1 MTTVGEKMKKIIM
14 SSKILS
20 KLLIFFVKFVF
31 SVFQVFVKVNPKKI
45 LFSSF
50 SGRKYDDSPQVLYEE
65 LKRDKSF
72 EDYSFVWVFKEKSKK
87 LPSEIQVKSNTFK
100 YFVALLTSKYWI
112 SNSSIEE
119 LIPINSKKHVY
130 INTWHGVPIKFLGND
145 QKKDSY
151 LARNWYT
158 SVNFNLLLSSGDYDS
173 NLFRKIF
180 PKSQNIKVT
189 GLPRNLELY
198 ENSSK
203 KNEIKKRT
211 ITKLKLDPLKKTIL
225 YAPTFRADN
234 LSDRA
239 KMDLKFDK
247 ESFKKI
253 TSEYNFLVRPHYF
266 IEKITPD
273 KGFKDV
279 RDFKLNDLLITSDLL
294 ITDYSSIMF
303 DYMILNK
310 PIISYAYDLTDY
322 RNNNGTYI
330 DPIDIGIPIIQSSK
344 KLPEIIE
351 KEFKR
356 NTVRSKEL
364 NKIYNVQKNI
374 SVDYVK
380 KFIITT

>member
-1 MTTVGEKMKKIIM
+1 MKTRIM
-14 SSKILS
+14 SSKVLS
-20 KLLIFFVKFVF
+20 KLLIFFVKLSF
-31 SVFQVFVKVNPKKI
+31 SVLQLFIKVNQKKI

-65 LKRDKSF
+65 LKSDKKF
-72 EDYSFVWVFKEKSKK
+72 EDYSFVWVFKKENKE
-87 LPSEIQVKSNTFK
+87 LPSEIQVRSNTFK

-119 LIPINSKKHVY
+119 LVPLNSKNHVY

-158 SVNFNLLLSSGDYDS
+158 AVKFNLLLSSGDYDS

-180 PKSQNIKVT
+180 PKTQNIKVT
-189 GLPRNLELY
+189 GLPRNLDLY
-198 ENSSK
+198 EDASK
-203 KNEIKKRT
+203 KNEIRQKT
-211 ITKLKLDPLKKTIL
+211 ITKLKLDPSKKTIL
-225 YAPTFRADN
+225 YAPTFRADSLN
-234 LSDRA
+234 DRA
-239 KMDLKFDK
+239 QMELNFDK
-247 ESFKKI
+247 ESLKKI
-253 TSEYNFLVRPHYF
+253 TSEYNFLIRPHYF
-266 IEKITPD
+266 IEKIVPD

-279 RDFKLNDLLITSDLL
+279 RDFRLNDLLITSDLL

-310 PIISYAYDLTDY
+310 PIISYAYDLADY

-330 DPIDIGIPIIQSSK
+330 DPTDIGIPIIQSSK
-344 KLPEIIE
+344 KLPGII
-351 KEFKR
+351 KEELKK
-356 NTVRSKEL
+356 NTVKSKEL

-380 KFIITT
+380 KFIIMT